1 MEALNCANSVK
12 GIMSA
17 IQTYK
22 IILFNIYYK
31 MEKSNDG
38 LINPNSPKKSDGL
51 INPKKK
57 KSNGD
62 IISPDKKRVITNKY
76 NQRRKTMENKKLII
90 NFQCPQGYAYNK
102 EFNLK

>member
-12 GIMSA
+12 RIMSA

-38 LINPNSPKKSDGL
+38 LINPNSQK
-51 INPKKK
+51 
-57 KSNGD
+57 
-62 IISPDKKRVITNKY
+62 
-76 NQRRKTMENKKLII
+76 
-90 NFQCPQGYAYNK
+90 
-102 EFNLK
+102 NLMD